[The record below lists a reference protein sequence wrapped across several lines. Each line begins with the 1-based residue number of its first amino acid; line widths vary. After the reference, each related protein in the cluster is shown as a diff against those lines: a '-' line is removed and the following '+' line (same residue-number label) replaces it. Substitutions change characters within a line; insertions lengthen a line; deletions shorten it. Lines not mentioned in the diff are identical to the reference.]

1 MKKKIAVL
9 LLVTSMVFS
18 IVACGT
24 EKSEKGSEKQPEKQ
38 TEQQTEQPTEQ
49 EPAKKDDNSTLSA
62 EKNLLSV
69 EVTLPAS
76 LIGEESNITELT
88 EEAKENGVKEI
99 TQNSDG
105 SVTLK
110 MTKEAHKKLLDS
122 IKQSIDESIAETL
135 ADKENCPSFDS
146 ISYNDDVTVF
156 EVKVDPASF
165 GGLESI
171 YALTYY
177 IMGNMYQ
184 ALNAVP
190 ENDLKTVVNFV
201 NKDTG
206 EVIQSGDSTQMG
218 NAGETGDAD
227 PSADSSS
234 DNTSTGIPQ
243 LQMLDDATK
252 NAIKEFVEP
261 CISDTYKT
269 SFYTCD
275 VLTPTEGSGGIVSVQ
290 IESPAFAD
298 EGACKEAISSIV
310 GQMLGDVRYQN
321 INSFEFF
328 MLADSQM
335 KYMMQIN
342 DAQVITSANDI
353 NDLIE
358 TTGF

>member
-9 LLVTSMVFS
+9 LLVTSIVFS
-18 IVACGT
+18 IAACGT
-24 EKSEKGSEKQPEKQ
+24 EKSEKASEKQPEKQ
-38 TEQQTEQPTEQ
+38 TEQQTEQAKEQ

-76 LIGEESNITELT
+76 LIGEEANITELT

-156 EVKVDPASF
+156 EVKVDAASF

-177 IMGNMYQ
+177 IMGDMYQ

-201 NKDTG
+201 NKDSG

-218 NAGETGDAD
+218 NAVETEGDA
-227 PSADSSS
+227 PAADSSS
-234 DNTSTGIPQ
+234 DNTSTDTSQPQ
-243 LQMLDDATK
+243 MSDDADK
-252 NAIKEFVEP
+252 
-261 CISDTYKT
+261 
-269 SFYTCD
+269 
-275 VLTPTEGSGGIVSVQ
+275 
-290 IESPAFAD
+290 
-298 EGACKEAISSIV
+298 
-310 GQMLGDVRYQN
+310 
-321 INSFEFF
+321 
-328 MLADSQM
+328 
-335 KYMMQIN
+335 
-342 DAQVITSANDI
+342 
-353 NDLIE
+353 
-358 TTGF
+358 